1 MEIKEIEKEMM
12 NAIQYADMDEDDFWA
27 TSTIS
32 PQEAKNL
39 ADAWS
44 IIFSLRIKSTK
55 KKKEFSKRFLLKK
68 ELEKLE
74 ECSCMAC
81 TLCEHRSNLERL
93 SDANYTT
100 DESEAKK

>member
-12 NAIQYADMDEDDFWA
+12 DAIQYADMDDNDFWR

-44 IIFSLRIKSTK
+44 IIFSLTNKSIKK
-55 KKKEFSKRFLLKK
+55 QKQFALNVGD
-68 ELEKLE
+68 EK
-74 ECSCMAC
+74 
-81 TLCEHRSNLERL
+81 
-93 SDANYTT
+93 
-100 DESEAKK
+100 DE